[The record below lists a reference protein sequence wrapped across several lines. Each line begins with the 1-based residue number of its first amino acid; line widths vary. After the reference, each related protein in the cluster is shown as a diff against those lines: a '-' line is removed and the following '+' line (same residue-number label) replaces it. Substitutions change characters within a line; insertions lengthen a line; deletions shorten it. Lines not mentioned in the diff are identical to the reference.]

1 MVLGIFGS
9 GGFGREVLECV
20 RQIQVNGKKY
30 EKVLFIDDI
39 QEKKNVNGIEVVKYA
54 EFKKLYN
61 TKQAKIFIAIGE
73 VKDRKVLW
81 DLVKEDGYTLETLI
95 NPNVWIP
102 ETTVVGEGSYIAYGA
117 FISCNIVIGDN
128 SLIMP
133 YVIIGHDSQI
143 GSHCVCSCQSNIA
156 GNCRIDDYCFL
167 GLNSIVREKMTLPQW
182 TIVSAGS
189 AVLGAVNEAGWILSG
204 VPARK
209 MQKNEEHSVFK
220 H

>member
-20 RQIQVNGKKY
+20 RQIQVNGEKY

-73 VKDRKVLW
+73 VKDRKALW
-81 DLVKEDGYTLETLI
+81 DLVKEDGYILETLV

-102 ETTVVGEGSYIAYGA
+102 ETTVIGEGSYIAYGA

-167 GLNSIVREKMTLPQW
+167 GLNSIVREKMTLLQW

-189 AVLGAVNEAGWILSG
+189 AVLGPVNEAGWILSG

-209 MQKNEEHSVFK
+209 IQKNEKHSVFK